1 MPFSFLILQS
11 GVPVFCSCLINW
23 KLRLWLCSLNYTYHR
38 WNLKYWLSSAN
49 ISEENHICLIF
60 MKINW
65 RHKSMYLAFIII
77 LLFFLFYIT
86 ISYVCHCIVFMSTLI
101 KFHIYFFLILNVMI
115 NFVLNYPL
123 PIHVNSN
130 FCLVHLY
137 QFCTTLLYL
146 SLLQKR
152 NRSPKMKHFNENEYR
167 LCKLYAALWR
177 QATVCLLQYPL
188 QKIHQ

>member
-1 MPFSFLILQS
+1 
-11 GVPVFCSCLINW
+11 
-23 KLRLWLCSLNYTYHR
+23 
-38 WNLKYWLSSAN
+38 
-49 ISEENHICLIF
+49 

-65 RHKSMYLAFIII
+65 RHKIYVSCIYYHSA
-77 LLFFLFYIT
+77 FLFILYYNFICMPLYCFYIQT
-86 ISYVCHCIVFMSTLI
+86 YQMSYL
-101 KFHIYFFLILNVMI
+101 FFLILYVMI

-152 NRSPKMKHFNENEYR
+152 NRSPKMKRFHENEYR
-167 LCKLYAALWR
+167 LCKFYAALCR
-177 QATVCLLQYPL
+177 QATVCLLQLPL
-188 QKIHQ
+188 QKIHE